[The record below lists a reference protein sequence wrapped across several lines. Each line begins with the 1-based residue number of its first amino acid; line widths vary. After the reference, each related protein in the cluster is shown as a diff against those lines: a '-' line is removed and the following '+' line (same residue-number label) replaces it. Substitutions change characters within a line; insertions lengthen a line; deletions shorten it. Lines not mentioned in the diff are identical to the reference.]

1 MESEP
6 DFAQL
11 ILSYMENGKP
21 NYPSNN
27 CESLVTSVF
36 KDKNDDRRTPIENL
50 EDIYPNIAQLLFKKI
65 YIDNKDPQK

>member
-21 NYPSNN
+21 YYPSNN
-27 CESLVTSVF
+27 CEALL
-36 KDKNDDRRTPIENL
+36 KNE
-50 EDIYPNIAQLLFKKI
+50 F
-65 YIDNKDPQK
+65 